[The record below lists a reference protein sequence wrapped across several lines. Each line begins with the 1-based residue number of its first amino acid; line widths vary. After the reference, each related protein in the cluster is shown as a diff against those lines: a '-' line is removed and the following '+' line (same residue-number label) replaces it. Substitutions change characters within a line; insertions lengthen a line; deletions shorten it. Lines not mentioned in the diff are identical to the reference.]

1 MDSIKNQVII
11 VIFAAIIGTI
21 TELMI
26 PNSKLDKTIKT
37 VLSVFLICTAIN
49 PIFSTV
55 AHIPTCIQKNH
66 DDYTNR
72 ELNKKVSEQSE
83 TLIKENIKTLV
94 ESELNEKDL
103 SFKRVCVLAD
113 NHDENHP
120 DITIHVYVTNTGNSS
135 FEIKSLL
142 EKKLGLKTTVL
153 EE

>member
-55 AHIPTCIQKNH
+55 ARIQKNH

-120 DITIHVYVTNTGNSS
+120 DITIHVYVTNPGNSS